1 MSFEKTKKLK
11 IPKLT
16 DSAARPG
23 DPDHFASQWFCFK
36 KGWWVQLN
44 QAGSLDDQTILLQ
57 QNESRSMK
65 VFLLIR
71 KFWALTSGPAE
82 PGEEEQRQI
91 AVDLLVDFV
100 AEDAEDDQQDQGE

>member
-1 MSFEKTKKLK
+1 
-11 IPKLT
+11 
-16 DSAARPG
+16 
-23 DPDHFASQWFCFK
+23 
-36 KGWWVQLN
+36 
-44 QAGSLDDQTILLQ
+44 
-57 QNESRSMK
+57 MK